1 MAFQYNYASPDRYL
15 LLKEF
20 AKINKQHPTEAES
33 MLWEF
38 IKANQLWFKFNRQYI
53 IGDYIVDFV
62 CLEKA
67 LVLEVDGAYHSE
79 YEQIKKDKNRTDHLQ
94 NLGFKVLRFTNDEV
108 MQDIEGVLQTIRD
121 KLFGL

>member
-33 MLWEF
+33 VLWEF
-38 IKANQLWFKFNRQYI
+38 IRANQLWFKFNRQYI

-79 YEQIKKDKNRTDHLQ
+79 YEQIEKDKNRTDHLQ